1 MSHCF
6 PKVTAVIRA
15 VPPIAAT
22 LVVQIAALALALGHP
37 SISQSCVVGLAALLF
52 LLANDNKQL
61 TRAHSGMLAGAALMT
76 LAAVGASLVPVDLGR
91 FGWCVPVALV
101 ALYVLATVS
110 PFSLPRRQNRGT
122 ARGPRQ
128 SS

>member
-1 MSHCF
+1 M
-6 PKVTAVIRA
+6 IRA
-15 VPPIAAT
+15 VPPVAAT
-22 LVVQIAALALALGHP
+22 VVVQVAVLGLALGHP
-37 SISQSCVVGLAALLF
+37 SIGQACVVGMAALLF
-52 LLANDNKQL
+52 LLANDNRRF
-61 TRAHSGMLAGAALMT
+61 TRARSGILAGAALTT
-76 LAAVGASLVPVDLGR
+76 LAAVVASLVPGDLGH

-101 ALYVLATVS
+101 ALYMLATVS